1 MNDYRSRSGYFK
13 NNMSMQKIDNDCDD
27 NTMILEEQSD
37 CTNLCN
43 RPKDDCECGF
53 DMDQESVF
61 PDNPMF
67 GQSYVPIQRM
77 KKVFTPEVGLK
88 MGTIFPE
95 LVSPYMPCQ
104 SIREIEFIKSRN
116 EIGEG
121 CNR

>member
-1 MNDYRSRSGYFK
+1 MNDYRYRKCCK
-13 NNMSMQKIDNDCDD
+13 NNKFNMNMDCDNKMD
-27 NTMILEEQSD
+27 DVIEHSEECS
-37 CTNLCN
+37 NLCTM
-43 RPKDDCECGF
+43 PKNDCECGF
-53 DMDQESVF
+53 DMNTESVF

-77 KKVFTPEVGLK
+77 NKVFTPEVGLR

-95 LVSPYMPCQ
+95 LVSPYEPCQ
-104 SIREIEFIKSRN
+104 SIREIEFIRNSN